1 MGVIKYRPQYPI
13 ITMQPGFG
21 LLVRNMNQRDW
32 SIFAGITAVSFPIG
46 YLCGTVG
53 KSIRTPLMWFA
64 VAAGSSAGFL
74 GGLLR
79 SSGRLMGL
87 SPNQAEAARYKY
99 RLDITD
105 YQVRTEPF
113 RTVVEEELEEIQDNP
128 RY

>member
-1 MGVIKYRPQYPI
+1 MGILKYRPQYPI
-13 ITMQPGFG
+13 ITMQPGLG
-21 LLVRNMNQRDW
+21 LMFRNMNKRDW

-53 KSIRTPLMWFA
+53 KQARSPFMWFA
-64 VAAGSSAGFL
+64 VALGSSAGLL

-87 SPNQAEAARYKY
+87 SPNQAESKYYKY
-99 RLDITD
+99 RLDQD
-105 YQVRTEPF
+105 NYQVRVEPF
-113 RTVVEEELEEIQDNP
+113 RTIIEEELEEIQDNP